1 MWNAIRKAVWKWTL
15 KKLRGIVWAADEWIH
30 AQEVRLKE
38 AGSGV
43 QVPDPAVDPVA
54 SAAREKVFRSKP
66 ARAARPRLRYQGGQF
81 VRES

>member
-1 MWNAIRKAVWKWTL
+1 
-15 KKLRGIVWAADEWIH
+15 
-30 AQEVRLKE
+30 
-38 AGSGV
+38 V